1 MAIIELHLDA
11 AGVTDV
17 GRRRRE
23 NQDSMVIR
31 NDVCLWAV
39 ADGMGGHQGGRW
51 ASEQIK
57 NALDTLPLS
66 GDFDGDFRQISG
78 AVHSANTTI
87 AAESERVGAT
97 IGSTVAVLYGSESRF
112 AIFWAG
118 DSRVYL
124 LRHGE
129 LVRMTT
135 DHTQVQEMVD
145 EGLLTLEEAE
155 THPDRHILSRA
166 VGVGRKLTLDAM
178 MGNIESGDCF
188 LLCSDG
194 LTGVVS
200 EAEIGEQLGATAPD
214 NATRQLLDL
223 VLSRNAPDNVTI
235 IAVLYRQP

>member
-1 MAIIELHLDA
+1 MPIVDLHLHA

-17 GRRRRE
+17 GKRRRE
-23 NQDSMVIR
+23 NQDSMVVR

-39 ADGMGGHQGGRW
+39 ADGMGGHQAGRW

-57 NALDTLPLS
+57 NALDELPLS
-66 GDFDGDFRQISG
+66 RDFDADFRQISN
-78 AVHSANTTI
+78 AVHGANTTI

-124 LRHGE
+124 LRQGE

-145 EGLLTLEEAE
+145 EGLLTVEEAE
-155 THPDRHILSRA
+155 MHPDRHVLSRA
-166 VGVGRKLTLDAM
+166 VGVGHKLTLDAM
-178 MGNIESGDCF
+178 MGDIEPGDRF

-194 LTGVVS
+194 LTGVVTD
-200 EAEIGEQLGATAPD
+200 AEIGEQLGATAPD
-214 NATRQLLDL
+214 PATRQLLDL

-235 IAVLYRQP
+235 IAVVYQQR